1 MVFTYDHEF
10 IPESLR
16 IEKEIIR
23 NSRIVISE
31 CLHEGVGFS
40 INVDELHFPKTR
52 QSLIHWVESQQQRM
66 LNDNFRWM
74 ADLLHG
80 ETIGT
85 INTFA
90 CNRRN
95 GSMLFTDGQFHD
107 EIYFGMTRDEFY
119 LRYSNRR

>member
-31 CLHEGVGFS
+31 CLHKGVGFS

-52 QSLIHWVESQQQRM
+52 QS
-66 LNDNFRWM
+66 WM

-80 ETIGT
+80 
-85 INTFA
+85 
-90 CNRRN
+90 
-95 GSMLFTDGQFHD
+95 
-107 EIYFGMTRDEFY
+107 
-119 LRYSNRR
+119 